1 MGGNSITNLFFFL
14 GEIEVIRREHHP
26 NGGKVNGIFKT
37 MLIVFQQSRFATGMD
52 GDEDLGGDNI
62 MKGKPYHF

>member
-1 MGGNSITNLFFFL
+1 MIC
-14 GEIEVIRREHHP
+14 REHHP